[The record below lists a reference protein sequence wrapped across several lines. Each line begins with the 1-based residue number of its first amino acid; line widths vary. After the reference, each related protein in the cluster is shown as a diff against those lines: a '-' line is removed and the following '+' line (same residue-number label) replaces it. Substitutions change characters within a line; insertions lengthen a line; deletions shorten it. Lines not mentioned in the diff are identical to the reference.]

1 MKTTT
6 IISIFI
12 VIILILSGIIFM
24 DIFPD
29 NKEIIIDSD
38 GDKVSDKIDAFPNDP
53 AASLDS
59 DGDGY
64 PDIWNPGKEQKD
76 STSNPKLVRDECPYD
91 PEENKDSDDD
101 SVGNNKDAFPNDPKE
116 WSDIDSDGYGDN
128 SDINPLV
135 NLSFEIKLD
144 KFKVIRRVDL
154 FRWSQIYFDVKI
166 NNKRYWRIDN
176 NGTYFQSTLNQLEEI
191 NHEKLFFE
199 IQDDTNSEY
208 TEIEIIMYD
217 YDFFGRDDIVDI
229 SNDLGKKTLNLRFDH
244 IKNDFSASD
253 YTKGKSAELWYEII
267 NEKEIS
273 SSETFYNITYNWS
286 FINDWDL
293 LLKIPV
299 NTYKNYQTL
308 NVSRQPQNQ
317 PYSNDKI
324 AGFVTPKERVI
335 LDLVKKL
342 ELLIQSKQYDDYDRI
357 NFYLN
362 FVQDSIIY
370 RYDNETA
377 GCEEYWKFPVETL
390 VDKNGDCEDTSV
402 LLASILDV
410 LDYDVALLY
419 YSWKEDD
426 KSLGHLAVG
435 VSLDEDYGSYV
446 SAENGKKYFY
456 CETTSENFLIGEK
469 PEKIKEEPKRI
480 IIID

>member
-12 VIILILSGIIFM
+12 VIIVILSGIIFV

-29 NKEIIIDSD
+29 EQEIIIDTD
-38 GDKVSDKIDAFPNDP
+38 GDNVSDKIDAFPNDP

-59 DGDGY
+59 DRDGY
-64 PDIWNPGKEQKD
+64 PDIWNPGKGQID
-76 STSNPKLVRDECPYD
+76 STSVPKLIRDECPYD
-91 PEENKDSDDD
+91 PEEYKDSDYDT
-101 SVGNNKDAFPNDPKE
+101 VGNNKDAFPYDPSE

-128 SDINPLV
+128 SDINPFV

-154 FRWSQIYFDVKI
+154 FRWSQIYFDIKI
-166 NNKRYWRIDN
+166 NNIRYWRIDN
-176 NGTYFQSTLNQLEEI
+176 NGTYFQSTLHQLEEI
-191 NHEKLFFE
+191 DHETLFFD
-199 IQDDTNSEY
+199 IQDDTDNKY
-208 TEIEIIMYD
+208 TDIEIIMYD
-217 YDFFGRDDIVDI
+217 YDFLGRDDIVDI
-229 SNDLGKKTLNLRFDH
+229 SNEMDKKTLNIRFNH
-244 IKNDFSASD
+244 VNNEFSASE

-273 SSETFYNITYNWS
+273 PNESFYNLTYNWS
-286 FINDWDL
+286 FINNWDL
-293 LLKIPV
+293 HFKIPV

-317 PYSNDKI
+317 PYSNEKI
-324 AGFVTPKERVI
+324 AGFVTSKERVI
-335 LDLVKKL
+335 LDLVNKL
-342 ELLIQSKQYDDYDRI
+342 ELLIQSSDYDDYDRV

-402 LLASILDV
+402 LLASMLDV
-410 LDYDVALLY
+410 LDYDVVLLY
-419 YSWKEDD
+419 YSWEEDD
-426 KSLGHLAVG
+426 KRLGHLAVG
-435 VSLDEDYGSYV
+435 VSLDGDYGSYV
-446 SAENGKKYFY
+446 LAENGKKYFY
-456 CETTSENFLIGEK
+456 CETTSEDFLIGEK
-469 PEKIKEEPKRI
+469 PAKIKEEPKRI
-480 IIID
+480 IIIK